1 MIMGLQD
8 TIVRCLRNY
17 PSLYATRADVLH
29 TMFVV
34 GGAGYCWEDGALVN
48 IYDDGDRPVED
59 VFETPFVSVL
69 NKPSDSPDTLEYKR
83 IERLREELRVK
94 RTNVLIAFTRDNA
107 HALAQIPCGVGHGD
121 THTLNEFAYMSRS
134 DIYPL
139 SDSANLMTIP
149 DDADAEHVDAARE
162 VIMMIYGHTP
172 SPEEKTRFKTT
183 ILLADKALASIQKR
197 FGKRENDIVGYAD
210 YQERRRRMM
219 TNMHTVMSEALA
231 NLDEDE

>member
-1 MIMGLQD
+1 MSLHS

-48 IYDDGDRPVED
+48 IYDDGDRPVEE
-59 VFETPFVSVL
+59 VFETPFDSFPD
-69 NKPSDSPDTLEYKR
+69 KPGDSPETLEFKR

-94 RTNVLIAFTRDNA
+94 RANILIAFTRDNA

-121 THTLNEFAYMSRS
+121 IHTLNEFAYMSRP

-139 SDSANLMTIP
+139 SRSANLMTVP
-149 DDADAEHVDAARE
+149 DDADAEHVEAARE

-172 SPEEKTRFKTT
+172 SPDENRRFRAT
-183 ILLADKALASIQKR
+183 ISLADKALASIQKR
-197 FGKRENDIVGYAD
+197 FGKRENDVVSHAD

-219 TNMHTVMSEALA
+219 ADMHKVMSEALN
-231 NLDEDE
+231 NLDKDE